1 MGCVTN
7 IFKSFIGGVVIYEL
21 IVEFMMILHVYGTEL
36 PDFVVAVLVTAVLS
50 SEIA

>member
-1 MGCVTN
+1 MGWFTN

-21 IVEFMMILHVYGTEL
+21 NEELMHVYDTEL
-36 PDFVVAVLVTAVLS
+36 PEFVVAVLVTAVLS